1 MLSQEQTMAVNLYTK
16 SIATCK
22 NHTENEQNPLSLV
35 VKRMLEG
42 LAGCQTWFLLQFI
55 VR

>member
-16 SIATCK
+16 SVATCK
-22 NHTENEQNPLSLV
+22 NHTENEENPLSLV

-42 LAGCQTWFLLQFI
+42 LAGFQTWFLLQFI
-55 VR
+55 AR